1 MDKRNELK
9 KRRIIFALVWVLS
22 LVLISFYGGPV
33 SYGFFYAA
41 TLLPIL
47 SFLYVILVFFFFK
60 TYQELESRNVVC
72 GQPVPYLFVLRNE
85 GFYPFS
91 GIKVRLYSF
100 FSYVENMDEDT
111 EYEVLRGDK
120 YIFQTN
126 LVCKYRGEYEVGI
139 KEVEV
144 TDFLRLFCLRYKVR
158 STLSVVVKP
167 KISDITQLTSVE
179 DMMGVMQR
187 SGATAHAEPDVLT
200 RDYRPGDPMH
210 RISWKMSAREQKL
223 KVRLQTGEEKQG
235 IVLLGDTKRYYK
247 EIKEYLPL
255 ESKMLEIMVSLGH
268 YMATNNMPFT
278 ACFGQ
283 GGQGLFRVEGI
294 RDFEAYYRAVSD
306 VWFREEDRLA
316 VTMKTLLDNGMLLR
330 SKLIFGVLH
339 EMNDE
344 IMYMTI
350 QLSDAGIPVIWY
362 VVTQEDCLQYIKQ
375 SNERRKIIVIP
386 VEAQPDG
393 RL

>member
-1 MDKRNELK
+1 MNKRSELK
-9 KRRIIFALVWVLS
+9 KRRIILFLLWVLS
-22 LVLISFYGGPV
+22 LVLISVYAGPV
-33 SYGFFYAA
+33 SYGFFYAV
-41 TLLPIL
+41 TLLPVI

-91 GIKVRLYSF
+91 GIKIRLYSF
-100 FSYVENMDEDT
+100 FSYVEDMDEDT

-144 TDFLRLFCLRYKVR
+144 TDFLRLFTLRYKVR

-167 KISDITQLTSVE
+167 KISDIAQLTSVE
-179 DMMGVMQR
+179 DLMGVMQR
-187 SGATAHAEPDVLT
+187 SGAAAHTEPDVLT
-200 RDYRPGDPMH
+200 RDYQPGDPMH

-255 ESKMLEIMVSLGH
+255 ESKMLEIMVSLGY

-278 ACFGQ
+278 ACLGQ
-283 GGQGLFRVEGI
+283 GGRGLLGVEGI
-294 RDFEAYYRAVSD
+294 RDFESYYRAVSD

>member
-9 KRRIIFALVWVLS
+9 KRRIIFFSVWVLS

-33 SYGFFYAA
+33 SYGFFYAV
-41 TLLPIL
+41 TILPVI
-47 SFLYVILVFFFFK
+47 SFVYVILVFFFFK

-167 KISDITQLTSVE
+167 KISDITQLTSAE

-187 SGATAHAEPDVLT
+187 TPASANTEPDVLA
-200 RDYRPGDPMH
+200 RDYQPGDPIH
-210 RISWKMSAREQKL
+210 RIAWKMSAREQKL

-235 IVLLGDTKRYYK
+235 IVLLGDTRRYYR

-255 ESKMLEIMVSLGH
+255 ESKMLEIMISLGH
-268 YMATNNMPFT
+268 YMVTNNMPFT

-283 GGQGLFRVEGI
+283 GWQGQYRVEGT
-294 RDFEAYYRAVSD
+294 RDFETYYRAASD
-306 VWFREEDRLA
+306 VRFREEDRLNT
-316 VTMKTLLDNGMLLR
+316 TMKALLDNGMLLR

-362 VVTQEDCLQYIKQ
+362 VVTQEDCSQYMKQ

-386 VEAQPDG
+386 VEAQTDG

>member
-9 KRRIIFALVWVLS
+9 KRRIIFFAVWVLS

-33 SYGFFYAA
+33 SYGFFYAV
-41 TLLPIL
+41 TLLPVI
-47 SFLYVILVFFFFK
+47 SFVYVILVFFFFK

-144 TDFLRLFCLRYKVR
+144 TDFLRLFRLRYKVR

-167 KISDITQLTSVE
+167 NISDITQLTSVE

-187 SGATAHAEPDVLT
+187 SEASAHTEPDVLA
-200 RDYRPGDPMH
+200 RDYLPGDPMH

-235 IVLLGDTKRYYK
+235 IVLLGDTGRYYK
-247 EIKEYLPL
+247 EMKEYLPL
-255 ESKMLEIMVSLGH
+255 ESKMLELMVSLGH
-268 YMATNNMPFT
+268 YMATNHMPFT

-283 GGQGLFRVEGI
+283 GGQYRVEGV
-294 RDFEAYYRAVSD
+294 RDFETYYRAVSD
-306 VWFREEDRLA
+306 VWFREEDRLST
-316 VTMKTLLDNGMLLR
+316 TMKTLLDNGMLLR

-339 EMNDE
+339 EMNDD

-350 QLSDAGIPVIWY
+350 QLSDAGIPVVWY
-362 VVTQEDCLQYIKQ
+362 VVTQEDCSQYIKQ

-386 VEAQPDG
+386 VEAQLDG